1 MQSARHSAGRW
12 RTWSTRFR
20 RACGARAGARKARA
34 RAESNPNQ
42 SHIGNAWNSRRNR
55 DETAKKYDG
64 SPNYLLTKMQP
75 SNYFKSQMMNALFP
89 PNLDMDLNR
98 VFIHKPGSVRRASPP

>member
-1 MQSARHSAGRW
+1 V
-12 RTWSTRFR
+12 
-20 RACGARAGARKARA
+20 
-34 RAESNPNQ
+34 P
-42 SHIGNAWNSRRNR
+42 SRRYR

-64 SPNYLLTKMQP
+64 TPNYLLTKMQP

-98 VFIHKPGSVRRASPP
+98 VFIHKPGSVRAVPKRKTEV